1 MILLVFFG
9 SATHN
14 LKGLFMNI
22 QQHERITRIKKL
34 SRCLYLVL
42 TGLQYLILVLWPLM
56 VFFAVTGTHGELTF
70 IGGVSL
76 DAADLTYLQRGLIAA
91 FLSVFFFL
99 TIKVTYHFRQ
109 LISHFA
115 RGDIFNKNAIEHA
128 RKALLHALL
137 FYGFSFVS
145 ALIEWVY
152 FYIADQAVDKHIP
165 VIINGDLLTG
175 LIFFGLMYILLWALE
190 IGCDLNEES
199 ELTI

>member
-1 MILLVFFG
+1 
-9 SATHN
+9 
-14 LKGLFMNI
+14 MNI

-42 TGLQYLILVLWPLM
+42 TGLQYFILVLWPLM
-56 VFFAVTGTHGELTF
+56 VFIAVTGTHGEKLTF
-70 IGGVSL
+70 MGGVSL
-76 DAADLTYLQRGLIAA
+76 DAADLNYLQRGLITAC
-91 FLSVFFFL
+91 LSVFFFL
-99 TIKVTYHFRQ
+99 AIKVTYHFRQ
-109 LISHFA
+109 LISYFA
-115 RGDIFNKNAIEHA
+115 SGDIFNKNAIEHA

-145 ALIEWVY
+145 VLIEWLY

-165 VIINGDLLTG
+165 IIVNGDVISG
-175 LIFFGLMYILLWALE
+175 LIFFSLMYVLLWALE

>member
-1 MILLVFFG
+1 
-9 SATHN
+9 
-14 LKGLFMNI
+14 MNI

-34 SRCLYLVL
+34 SRCLYWAL
-42 TGLQYLILVLWPLM
+42 TGLQYFILVLWPLM
-56 VFFAVTGTHGELTF
+56 VFFTVTGTEGEITLM
-70 IGGVSL
+70 GDVAL
-76 DAADLTYLQRGLIAA
+76 DAADLNYLQRGLIAA

-99 TIKVTYHFRQ
+99 AFKVTYHFRQ

-115 RGDIFNKNAIEHA
+115 GGDIFNKKAIEHA

-137 FYGFSFVS
+137 FYGVSVVS

-152 FYIADQAVDKHIP
+152 FHLADRVTGQQIP
-165 VIINGDLLTG
+165 VIINGDVING
-175 LIFFGLMYILLWALE
+175 LILFGLMYILLWALE